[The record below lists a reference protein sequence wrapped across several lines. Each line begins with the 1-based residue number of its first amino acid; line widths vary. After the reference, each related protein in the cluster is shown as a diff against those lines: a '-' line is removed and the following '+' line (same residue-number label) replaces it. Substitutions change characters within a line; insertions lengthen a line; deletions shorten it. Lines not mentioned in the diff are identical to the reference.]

1 MTRSYGELS
10 RDDVVAAALDVCRR
24 EGLGALTMR
33 KLASELGQSSMNAYY
48 YVASKAELLDLVAD
62 AVLGEVPEPPDPD
75 ARWDEQL
82 TFLFREARAVLLRY
96 PGVSDH
102 LLVRSQGHPG
112 QERLGRLAG
121 SVLRGA
127 GFGKRTTVRVQRVL
141 TYLLLGAVSQELA
154 TAAATA
160 AGSKATM
167 RFTDDAEVF
176 DLGLAL
182 VMAGLVADLA
192 AGKAAK

>member
-1 MTRSYGELS
+1 MTRSYGELTVEQ
-10 RDDVVAAALDVCRR
+10 VVDAAVDVCRR

-33 KLASELGQSSMNAYY
+33 KLASELGLSSMNAYY

-62 AVLGEVPEPPDPD
+62 AVLGEVPAPPDEAAGWED
-75 ARWDEQL
+75 QL

-112 QERLGRLAG
+112 QERLGAMAG
-121 SVLRGA
+121 SILRGA
-127 GFGKRTTVRVQRVL
+127 AVDRRTAVRTQRVF

-154 TAAATA
+154 TAAAEEDA
-160 AGSKATM
+160 ATI
-167 RFTDDAEVF
+167 RFADDEEVF
-176 DLGLAL
+176 DYGLAL
-182 VMAGLVADLA
+182 LVDGLA
-192 AGKAAK
+192 AGLARRKVTK